1 MVSVCVAL
9 FAFSVIGAF
18 GISLRH
24 LLTQPATA
32 SRVQI
37 PSQTTKQSHN
47 SVAGVRSF
55 QSRARR
61 REKKPA
67 VDVLDDK
74 LLATHIPVSQWES
87 IQGMVVANQ
96 SVPPMSPTTPE
107 ESASV
112 RVSGDVKELP
122 LTARIAG
129 AYPAEARQSG
139 VEGEVIIDVVVDP
152 TGKPTALKVVSGPAP
167 LRPAAL
173 ESVRKWQYRPG
184 YLGDPSIPVEM
195 RIAVE
200 FHLVS

>member
-1 MVSVCVAL
+1 
-9 FAFSVIGAF
+9 
-18 GISLRH
+18 
-24 LLTQPATA
+24 
-32 SRVQI
+32 
-37 PSQTTKQSHN
+37 
-47 SVAGVRSF
+47 
-55 QSRARR
+55 
-61 REKKPA
+61 
-67 VDVLDDK
+67 
-74 LLATHIPVSQWES
+74 
-87 IQGMVVANQ
+87 MVVANQ